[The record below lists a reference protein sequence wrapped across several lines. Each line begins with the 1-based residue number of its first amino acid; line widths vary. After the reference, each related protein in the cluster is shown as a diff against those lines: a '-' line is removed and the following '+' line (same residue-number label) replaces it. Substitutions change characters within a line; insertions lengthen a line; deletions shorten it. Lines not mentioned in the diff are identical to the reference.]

1 MPTDIY
7 RRPGL
12 YIPQVYC
19 WVASRNSLVSVM
31 HFYILCFII
40 LVSDAVIHLITG
52 FLVFS
57 ATILYLL
64 SWHTI
69 FNHFLNH
76 YNVTSHHLTSYHITA
91 DQAVYRVLMQMWKNE
106 APPEL
111 VVSLYTELC
120 LTDSLVTYI
129 FDFACVRLACCL
141 EIVFKI

>member
-76 YNVTSHHLTSYHITA
+76 YNVTSHHHIISHHSGSSSVQSVNADVEEWSTA
-91 DQAVYRVLMQMWKNE
+91 RTCGE
-106 APPEL
+106 
-111 VVSLYTELC
+111 SLYGTLSHWFLGNLYFWLC
-120 LTDSLVTYI
+120 LCSTSMLSWNC
-129 FDFACVRLACCL
+129 F
-141 EIVFKI
+141 